1 MSFILNCEVR
11 KINSGVDKYEQ
22 PIVDIHL
29 RTTDYQ
35 AMLLAKYIAQQK
47 PAQVKVIEGDTLID

>member
-1 MSFILNCEVR
+1 MFVLKVEIKDV
-11 KINSGVDKYEQ
+11 KAAVDKYEQ
-22 PIVDIHL
+22 PVVDVRF

-47 PAQVKVIEGDTLID
+47 PATFKIMESE